1 MRGVKMS
8 AELVKKSCMGVSLS
22 FEETYSAFI
31 DMMDGKLEE
40 AEIAGILI
48 SMRLRGET
56 VDEIAGA
63 ARAMNEKKIVFD
75 TDMQVY
81 DTCGTGGSGK
91 STMNV
96 SSAVAVLL
104 AAMGY
109 PVVKHGNRAVSGV
122 VGSADIFEMSGV
134 PVNSE
139 KAEMQSYFNKHNFA
153 FLFAPMYHPALKYA
167 GAVRKKLRV
176 PTIFNF
182 LGPLANP
189 ANVGGQIV
197 GMAMRDKLAILAES
211 LLMLGRD
218 RVAVYSS
225 LDGYDEIS
233 SFAPTEV
240 HEVSGGR
247 IIKHYINPAEFF
259 TPFQMPV
266 VKTNED
272 AGFFFNKAISADGG
286 DFSKLIA
293 LNAGLALTVFGKTE
307 SIRDGYRLALETIKS
322 GVVVEKLA
330 SLRSI

>member
-1 MRGVKMS
+1 MC
-8 AELVKKSCMGVSLS
+8 ADIIKKTGMGESLT
-22 FEETYSAFI
+22 FEETYGIFI

-40 AEIAGILI
+40 AEIASILI

-56 VDEIAGA
+56 TDEIAGA
-63 ARAMNEKKIVFD
+63 ARAMNEKKIIFE
-75 TDMQVY
+75 TDMPVY

-104 AAMGY
+104 SAMNL

-122 VGSADIFEMSGV
+122 VGSADMYELAGV
-134 PVNSE
+134 PVNSDKE
-139 KAEMQSYFNKHNFA
+139 TMLKYFGKHNFA

-176 PTIFNF
+176 PTLFNF

-211 LLMLGRD
+211 LLLLGRD

-247 IIKHYINPAEFF
+247 IIKHYINPAEYF
-259 TPFQMPV
+259 TPFHMPIV
-266 VKTNED
+266 RVTDD
-272 AGFFFNKAISADGG
+272 AVSYFMQAISPNGG
-286 DFSKLIA
+286 NYSKLVA
-293 LNAGLALTVFGKTE
+293 LNAGLALTVFGIAEHIK
-307 SIRDGYRLALETIKS
+307 DGYGMALETIES
-322 GVVVEKLA
+322 GKVLEKLN
-330 SLRSI
+330 SMKG

>member
-1 MRGVKMS
+1 MT
-8 AELVKKSCMGVSLS
+8 AELIKKTGMGGSLS
-22 FEETYSAFI
+22 FEETYDLFI
-31 DMMDGKLEE
+31 EMMEGKLEE
-40 AEIAGILI
+40 AEIASILI

-63 ARAMNEKKIVFD
+63 ARAMNEKKIVFE
-75 TDMQVY
+75 TDCEVY

-104 AAMGY
+104 ASMGY
-109 PVVKHGNRAVSGV
+109 PIVKHGNRAVSGV

-134 PVNSE
+134 PVSSE
-139 KAEMQSYFNKHNFA
+139 RGDMQNYFKKHNFA

-176 PTIFNF
+176 PTLFNF

-211 LLMLGRD
+211 LLLLGRD
-218 RVAVYSS
+218 KVAVYSS

-240 HEVSGGR
+240 HEVSAGR
-247 IIKHYINPAEFF
+247 IIKHYINPAEYF
-259 TPFQMPV
+259 TPFQMPI
-266 VKTNED
+266 VKTSED
-272 AGFFFNKAISADGG
+272 AREYFTKGISPNGG
-286 DFSKLIA
+286 NYSKLIS
-293 LNAGLALTVFGKTE
+293 LNAGLALTVFGFTDSIKNGYGMAMEAIE
-307 SIRDGYRLALETIKS
+307 SGQVL
-322 GVVVEKLA
+322 EKLNG
-330 SLRSI
+330 LKG

>member
-1 MRGVKMS
+1 MT
-8 AELVKKSCMGVSLS
+8 AELIKKTGMGGSLS
-22 FEETYSAFI
+22 FEETYNLFI
-31 DMMDGKLEE
+31 EMMEGRLEE
-40 AEIAGILI
+40 AEIASILI

-63 ARAMNEKKIVFD
+63 ARAMNEKKIVFE
-75 TDMQVY
+75 TDCEVY

-104 AAMGY
+104 SSMGY
-109 PVVKHGNRAVSGV
+109 SIVKHGNRAVSGV

-134 PVNSE
+134 PVSSE
-139 KAEMQSYFNKHNFA
+139 REQMQKYFKQHNFA

-176 PTIFNF
+176 PTLFNF

-189 ANVGGQIV
+189 ANVAGQIV

-211 LLMLGRD
+211 LLLLGRD

-225 LDGYDEIS
+225 MDGYDEIS

-240 HEVSGGR
+240 HEVSAGR
-247 IIKHYINPAEFF
+247 IIKHYINPAEYF

-266 VKTNED
+266 VKTSED
-272 AGFFFNKAISADGG
+272 AKEYFTKGISPNGG
-286 DFSKLIA
+286 NYSKLIS
-293 LNAGLALTVFGKTE
+293 LNAGLALTVFGFT
-307 SIRDGYRLALETIKS
+307 DTIKNGYGMAMEAIES
-322 GVVVEKLA
+322 GKAVEKLN
-330 SLRSI
+330 SLKG

>member
-1 MRGVKMS
+1 MS
-8 AELVKKSCMGVSLS
+8 VELVKKSCMGGSLT

-63 ARAMNEKKIVFD
+63 ARAMNEKKISFD
-75 TDMQVY
+75 TDTQVY

-104 AAMGY
+104 SAMGY

-134 PVNSE
+134 PVSSE
-139 KAEMQSYFNKHNFA
+139 KNDMQDYFLKHNFA

-167 GAVRKKLRV
+167 GAVRRKLRV

-197 GMAMRDKLAILAES
+197 GMAMRDKLAVLAES

-240 HEVSGGR
+240 HEVSAGR
-247 IIKHYINPAEFF
+247 IIKHYINPAEYF
-259 TPFQMPV
+259 TPFHMPV
-266 VKTNED
+266 VRDNRE
-272 AGFFFNKAISADGG
+272 AEFYFNQAISPDGG
-286 DFSKLIA
+286 EFSKLIA
-293 LNAGLALTVFGKTE
+293 LNAGLALTVFGKAE
-307 SIRDGYRLALETIKS
+307 NIRDGFGRALAVINS
-322 GVVVEKLA
+322 GAVVEKLA
-330 SLRSI
+330 SLKGN

>member
-1 MRGVKMS
+1 MT
-8 AELVKKSCMGVSLS
+8 AELIKKTGMGGSLS
-22 FEETYSAFI
+22 FEETYNLFI
-31 DMMDGKLEE
+31 EMMEGRLEE
-40 AEIAGILI
+40 AEIASILI

-63 ARAMNEKKIVFD
+63 ARAMNEKKIVFE
-75 TDMQVY
+75 TDCEVY

-104 AAMGY
+104 SSMGY
-109 PVVKHGNRAVSGV
+109 SIVKHGNRAVSGV

-134 PVNSE
+134 PVSSE
-139 KAEMQSYFNKHNFA
+139 REQMQKYFKQHNFA

-176 PTIFNF
+176 PTLFNF

-189 ANVGGQIV
+189 ANVAGQIV

-211 LLMLGRD
+211 LLLLGRD

-225 LDGYDEIS
+225 MDGYDEIS

-240 HEVSGGR
+240 HEVSSGR
-247 IIKHYINPAEFF
+247 IIKHYINPAEYF

-266 VKTNED
+266 VKTSED
-272 AGFFFNKAISADGG
+272 AKEYFTKGISPNGG
-286 DFSKLIA
+286 NYSKLIS
-293 LNAGLALTVFGKTE
+293 LNAGLALTVFGFT
-307 SIRDGYRLALETIKS
+307 DTIKNGYGMAMEAIES
-322 GVVVEKLA
+322 GKAVEKLN
-330 SLRSI
+330 SLKG

>member
-1 MRGVKMS
+1 MS
-8 AELVKKSCMGVSLS
+8 VELVKKSCMGGSLT

-63 ARAMNEKKIVFD
+63 ARAMNEKKISFD
-75 TDMQVY
+75 TDTQVY

-104 AAMGY
+104 SAMGY

-134 PVNSE
+134 PVSSE
-139 KAEMQSYFNKHNFA
+139 KNDMQGYFLKHNFA

-167 GAVRKKLRV
+167 GAVRRKLRV

-240 HEVSGGR
+240 HEVSAGR
-247 IIKHYINPAEFF
+247 IIKHFINPAEYF
-259 TPFQMPV
+259 TPFHMPII
-266 VKTNED
+266 KDNKE
-272 AGFFFNKAISADGG
+272 AEYYFNLAISPKGG
-286 DFSKLIA
+286 EYSKLIA
-293 LNAGLALTVFGKTE
+293 LNAGLALTVFGKADN
-307 SIRDGYRLALETIKS
+307 IRDGFGQALSVINS
-322 GVVVEKLA
+322 GAVLEKLS
-330 SLRSI
+330 SLKGN